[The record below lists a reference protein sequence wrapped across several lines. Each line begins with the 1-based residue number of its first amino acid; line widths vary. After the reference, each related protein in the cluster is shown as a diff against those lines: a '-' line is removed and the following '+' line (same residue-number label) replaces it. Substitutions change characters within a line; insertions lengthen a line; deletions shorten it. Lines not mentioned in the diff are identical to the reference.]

1 MKDSY
6 PYSNPKLWP
15 FWSLIVLSIL
25 ILVSC
30 LFNQY
35 RAIFLYWAPYHVISC
50 IHAWHSIK
58 HIKTLCCV
66 VIFIAPG
73 SYNLFMHR
81 KVAKWRKEKGK
92 GIISNFVKV
101 AEFASS
107 WTVIWSTH
115 MMVKVWWLIVKFYND
130 QKMPKN
136 MKIWHIL
143 RLNGNI
149 FCGI

>member
-35 RAIFLYWAPYHVISC
+35 RAIFLYWAPYHVMSC

-73 SYNLFMHR
+73 SYNLFMQFYIEYI
-81 KVAKWRKEKGK
+81 AK
-92 GIISNFVKV
+92 
-101 AEFASS
+101 
-107 WTVIWSTH
+107 STH
-115 MMVKVWWLIVKFYND
+115 ILTFNNELRSRWGQIQPKYTIRPHFQSD
-130 QKMPKN
+130 IQKKN
-136 MKIWHIL
+136 ISLFISVVCFLHLFM
-143 RLNGNI
+143 
-149 FCGI
+149 